1 LSYTHISFKSITY
14 KFLTKS
20 SPLAGFFR
28 TNLAGMWIPV
38 ESSPMNAP
46 HSTVKVN
53 SGEVV
58 SVSWLNRAAREA
70 LEGTFPLMWIAG
82 EVSTLTRAASGH
94 IYFTLKD
101 EQAQVRCTMW
111 RTRAQLLSFR
121 LEHGMRVEVRA
132 LVSLFEPRGDYQLN
146 VEAVRQAG
154 VGNLYE
160 AFLRLKARLDAEG
173 LFDPAIKR
181 TLPRFPRGIAVV
193 TSPQA
198 AAWRD
203 VTAALER
210 RAPHLPIT
218 LYPTPVQ
225 GDGAPPQIAA
235 AIRNAG
241 QRAAADGNDVL
252 LLVRGG
258 GSLEDLA
265 AFNDEAVARAIRACP
280 LPVICGVGHETDVSI
295 ADFAADLR
303 AATPTAAAELASA
316 GFVELRDSLTQLGAR
331 LKRAMD
337 RRLETAAQRVDRAAA
352 RLTHPRQRIEAARM
366 RLANLEQRLTSRSRQ
381 LIAVRE
387 ARLAKLG
394 LRLAARR
401 PDIASQQARLEA
413 LAQRLQR
420 ATGSLLERQRG
431 KLDALQQHLAHL
443 DPRGVLAR
451 GYSITRDEAGLIVR
465 NADALHPGARIQVEF
480 HDGSVDATVDKQNG

>member
-1 LSYTHISFKSITY
+1 MNTPRNS
-14 KFLTKS
+14 
-20 SPLAGFFR
+20 
-28 TNLAGMWIPV
+28 V
-38 ESSPMNAP
+38 E
-46 HSTVKVN
+46 VKP
-53 SGEVV
+53 GEVV
-58 SVSWLNRAAREA
+58 SVSWLNRAARNL
-70 LEGTFPLMWIAG
+70 LEGSFPLMWIVG

-94 IYFTLKD
+94 VYFTLKD

-111 RTRAQLLSFR
+111 RNRAQLLPFR

-160 AFLRLKARLDAEG
+160 AFLRLKARLEAEG

-181 TLPRFPRGIAVV
+181 ALPRFPRGIAVV
-193 TSPQA
+193 SSAQA

-203 VTAALER
+203 VTAALAR
-210 RAPHLPIT
+210 RAPHVPVT

-225 GDGAPPQIAA
+225 GDGAPAQIAA
-235 AIRNAG
+235 AIRRAG
-241 QRAAADGNDVL
+241 RDAEGSGNDVL

-280 LPVICGVGHETDVSI
+280 LPVVVGVGHETDVSI

-316 GFVELRDSLTQLGAR
+316 GFADLRDHLDR
-331 LKRAMD
+331 LSMRLSRGIQ
-337 RRLETAAQRVDRAAA
+337 RRFETAAQRLDRAAA
-352 RLTHPRQRIEAARM
+352 RLTHPRQRIEHARL
-366 RLANLEQRLTSRSRQ
+366 RLGNLEQRLQARIQRQ
-381 LIAVRE
+381 LAASQTR
-387 ARLAKLG
+387 AAALG

-401 PDIASQQARLEA
+401 PDVDAR
-413 LAQRLQR
+413 RR
-420 ATGSLLERQRG
+420 T
-431 KLDALQQHLAHL
+431 LDALASRLARAGDSLIRQHRHRLDALGQHLSHL
-443 DPRGVLAR
+443 DPKGVLAR
-451 GYSITRDEAGLIVR
+451 GYSITRKADGEIVR
-465 NADALHPGARIQVEF
+465 DAASLEPGSRIRVEF
-480 HDGSVDATVDKQNG
+480 HVGEVDATVSGKTADPGAK

>member
-1 LSYTHISFKSITY
+1 
-14 KFLTKS
+14 
-20 SPLAGFFR
+20 
-28 TNLAGMWIPV
+28 
-38 ESSPMNAP
+38 MNAP
-46 HSTVKVN
+46 RFNAEVKP
-53 SGEVV
+53 GEVV

-70 LEGTFPLMWIAG
+70 LEGSFPLMWIGG

-94 IYFTLKD
+94 VYFTLKD
-101 EQAQVRCTMW
+101 EDAQVRCTMW
-111 RTRAQLLSFR
+111 RNRAQLLPFR

-132 LVSLFEPRGDYQLN
+132 LVTLFEPRGDYQLS

-154 VGNLYE
+154 IGNLYE
-160 AFLRLKARLDAEG
+160 AFLRLKARLEAEG

-181 TLPRFPRGIAVV
+181 PLPRFPRGIAVV

-203 VTAALER
+203 VTAAFAR
-210 RAPHLPIT
+210 RAPQLPLT

-225 GDGAPPQIAA
+225 GDGAPARIAA
-235 AIRNAG
+235 AIDTASR
-241 QRAAADGNDVL
+241 RAIADGNDVL

-280 LPVICGVGHETDVSI
+280 LPVVVGVGHETDVSI

-316 GFVELRDSLTQLGAR
+316 GFADLHDRLQALSTRLAR
-331 LKRAMD
+331 GMH
-337 RRLETAAQRVDRAAA
+337 RRLETAAQRLDRAAT
-352 RLTHPRQRIEAARM
+352 RLIHPRQRIEQAYL
-366 RLANLEQRLTSRSRQ
+366 RLTNLAQRLQSRAHQQ
-381 LIAVRE
+381 LAASQ
-387 ARLAKLG
+387 ARTHTLG

-401 PDIASQQARLEA
+401 PDIGTRRGQLDTLAGRLERA
-413 LAQRLQR
+413 AHGIVQRQQSR
-420 ATGSLLERQRG
+420 I
-431 KLDALQQHLAHL
+431 DALGQHLAHL

-451 GYSITRDEAGLIVR
+451 GYSITRNASGSIVR
-465 NADALHPGARIQVEF
+465 DAASLDAGARIQVEF
-480 HDGSVDATVDKQNG
+480 QNGRVEATVDKPSKAAKRGAK

>member
-1 LSYTHISFKSITY
+1 
-14 KFLTKS
+14 
-20 SPLAGFFR
+20 
-28 TNLAGMWIPV
+28 MWIPV
-38 ESSPMNAP
+38 ESTLMNTP
-46 HSTVKVN
+46 QSTAKVN

-58 SVSWLNRAAREA
+58 SVSWLNRAARDA

-94 IYFTLKD
+94 LYFTLKD

-111 RTRAQLLSFR
+111 RNRAQLLSFR

-132 LVSLFEPRGDYQLN
+132 LVTLFEPRGDYQLS

-160 AFLRLKARLDAEG
+160 AFLRLKAKLEAEG

-181 TLPRFPRGIAVV
+181 SLPRLPRGIAVV
-193 TSPQA
+193 TSQQA
-198 AAWRD
+198 AAWQD
-203 VTAALER
+203 VTAALAR
-210 RAPHLPIT
+210 RAPHVPIT
-218 LYPTPVQ
+218 LYPTQVQ
-225 GDGAPPQIAA
+225 GDSAPPQIAA

-241 QRAAADGNDVL
+241 IRAATDGNDVL

-316 GFVELRDSLTQLGAR
+316 GFVELRDSLAQLSAR

-337 RRLETAAQRVDRAAA
+337 RRIEIAAQRLDRAAA
-352 RLTHPRQRIEAARM
+352 RLTHPRQRIEAARL
-366 RLANLEQRLTSRSRQ
+366 RLANLEHRLTSRSRQ
-381 LIAVRE
+381 LIAVRQ
-387 ARLAKLG
+387 ARVATLG

-401 PDIASQQARLEA
+401 PDIASHQTRLATLAR
-413 LAQRLQR
+413 RLQR
-420 ATGSLLERQRG
+420 ATDNLLARQRG

-465 NADALHPGARIQVEF
+465 DAATLQPGAHIQVEF
-480 HDGSVDATVDKQNG
+480 HDGSVDATVDKQNR

>member
-1 LSYTHISFKSITY
+1 
-14 KFLTKS
+14 
-20 SPLAGFFR
+20 
-28 TNLAGMWIPV
+28 
-38 ESSPMNAP
+38 
-46 HSTVKVN
+46 
-53 SGEVV
+53 
-58 SVSWLNRAAREA
+58 
-70 LEGTFPLMWIAG
+70 
-82 EVSTLTRAASGH
+82 
-94 IYFTLKD
+94 
-101 EQAQVRCTMW
+101 
-111 RTRAQLLSFR
+111 
-121 LEHGMRVEVRA
+121 MRVEVRA

-160 AFLRLKARLDAEG
+160 AFLRLKARLEAEG

-181 TLPRFPRGIAVV
+181 PLPRFPRGLGVV

-203 VTAALER
+203 VTAALAR

-225 GDGAPPQIAA
+225 GDGAPLQIAA

-241 QRAAADGNDVL
+241 QRAAADGNDIL

-280 LPVICGVGHETDVSI
+280 LPVICGVGHEADISI

-331 LKRAMD
+331 LKRAME
-337 RRLETAAQRVDRAAA
+337 RRLETAAQRVDRAAT

-381 LIAVRE
+381 LIAVHE
-387 ARLAKLG
+387 ARLDTLG

-401 PDIASQQARLEA
+401 PDIASQQAGLEA
-413 LAQRLQR
+413 LARRLQR
-420 ATGSLLERQRG
+420 AAGNLLERQRG

-451 GYSITRDEAGLIVR
+451 GYSITRDEAGVIVR
-465 NADALHPGARIQVEF
+465 DAGTLHPGARIQVEF
-480 HDGSVDATVDKQNG
+480 HDGSVDATVDKHNG